1 MKLFDVALKNVND
14 RLNSK
19 QIISLSYECIIY
31 YYVQQCYNLFGR
43 LLFFFFLT
51 LLYNKTVLKI
61 FIKRILS
68 S

>member
-51 LLYNKTVLKI
+51 LLYLTVLKI